1 MVDIR
6 KMSKEELEAYYPQE
20 EVEAEIYKT
29 ITLPFLVKWLVIV
42 LAQVEL
48 RVESEKVSRWKNS
61 LLKKFSKEVAD
72 ADVATRAQLDP
83 DLGRL
88 IEEAE
93 PLRIDK
99 IGWLESKMISVSL
112 FVKIWMA
119 KFWSFFNVRR

>member
-20 EVEAEIYKT
+20 EVEVEIYKP
-29 ITLPFLVKWLVIV
+29 ITLPFLVKWLVIM

-48 RVESEKVSRWKNS
+48 RVESKRISRWKNS
-61 LLKKFSKEVAD
+61 LLERFSKEVD
-72 ADVATRAQLDP
+72 VADVATRIQLDP

-93 PLRIDK
+93 PLDLK
-99 IGWLESKMISVSL
+99 PIGWLQHAINRFFL
-112 FVKIWMA
+112 FGVLWRIRIKNWM
-119 KFWSFFNVRR
+119 RR

>member
-48 RVESEKVSRWKNS
+48 RVESEKVSRWKNN
-61 LLKKFSKEVAD
+61 LLKKFSKEVDVAG

-93 PLRIDK
+93 PMRIDK
-99 IGWLESKMISVSL
+99 IGWFESKMINMSL
-112 FVKIWMA
+112 FVKIWA
-119 KFWSFFNVRR
+119 ARIKNWLEH